1 MKVTILGCGASGGV
15 PWIGGDWGSC
25 DPHEPRNRRRR
36 ASIVVEAGGSRVLI
50 DTSPDLRAQCLDAN
64 ISNFDAVIYTHDHA
78 DHTHG
83 IDELRPIVQRRR
95 SPMPIFGRADAIESI
110 SRRFDY
116 AFGGGAYP
124 PIVAP
129 NVIDGPFRVGDVT
142 IAPFEQDHGG
152 PISLGLR
159 FGAIAY
165 STDLVALDERAF
177 AALAGVKVW
186 IVDALRDKPH
196 PTHAHVDLT
205 LEWIARVR
213 PERAILTHMTA
224 GLDYATLAARLPGG
238 VEPAHDGLVIEL
250 PDE

>member
-1 MKVTILGCGASGGV
+1 
-15 PWIGGDWGSC
+15 
-25 DPHEPRNRRRR
+25 
-36 ASIVVEAGGSRVLI
+36 VLI

-64 ISNFDAVIYTHDHA
+64 ISSFDAVIYTHDHA

-129 NVIDGPFRVGDVT
+129 NVIDGPFHVGDVAVT
-142 IAPFEQDHGG
+142 PFEQDHGG

-165 STDLVALDERAF
+165 STDLVALDEPAF
-177 AALAGVKVW
+177 AALAGVRVW

-224 GLDYATLAARLPGG
+224 GLDYATLAARLPAG

>member
-36 ASIVVEAGGSRVLI
+36 ASIVVEAGGSRVLV

-64 ISNFDAVIYTHDHA
+64 ISSFDAVIYTHDHA

-129 NVIDGPFRVGDVT
+129 NVIDGPFRVGDVAVT
-142 IAPFEQDHGG
+142 PFEQDHGG

-205 LEWIARVR
+205 LEWIARVG